1 MSMVPG
7 TNDAP
12 GLFSATNATPARQAR
27 RGAARPRQESALPRL
42 HVQAA
47 LGRLRHGL
55 GASARAQLP
64 EQRFDVELDGVGR
77 EVERARDRLV
87 GQPLADRAQHFDL
100 ARGEKRAELRF
111 LHRREAGWIF
121 APRVVHQD
129 VRLLRRVDDVMAG
142 LGDDPAQLGEQRGIF
157 RADRYAQAPCR
168 EPLRGHGAHAAG
180 RASTMAC
187 SERTVPPRIT
197 RSSALRPML
206 SEARCVAILRRLRV
220 GVPLTVRTMSPA
232 TMPALA
238 AGPPS
243 TMDIT
248 ITPLD
253 WPAWPCSAS
262 GTATGCSATP
272 SQPRAM
278 CPSLSSAGTTRSM
291 VAEGM
296 TSTLAR
302 GPNVVMPSRPP
313 AASSTGPPS
322 SARARRRSS
331 TIWRSMRPPAL
342 LAHSGPA
349 RLTTPR
355 RTLTPPAPSAP
366 KASASAPAFTSPL
379 ISVGASTALVS
390 RRTAMLVPGSRPAS
404 FAFTADPPATIS
416 SNSSRFG
423 SDCSEATTTSG
434 CQSVPVRCRVS
445 ESRMAATAPRAA
457 AACAASASEN
467 CSRLAGIMDAE

>member
-1 MSMVPG
+1 MPRPGMVL
-7 TNDAP
+7 AP
-12 GLFSATNATPARQAR
+12 KLD
-27 RGAARPRQESALPRL
+27 
-42 HVQAA
+42 VQTA
-47 LGRLRHGL
+47 LGRLGQRL
-55 GASARAQLP
+55 GASTSAQLS
-64 EQRFDVELDGVGR
+64 EQGFEVELDGVGR
-77 EVERARDRLV
+77 DVEPPRDRLV

-100 ARGEKRAELRF
+100 ARREQRAELGL
-111 LHRREAGWIF
+111 LHRREAGRRLT
-121 APRVVHQD
+121 ARVVHHD
-129 VRLLRRVDDVMAG
+129 VRFLRRVDDVMAG
-142 LGDDPAQLGEQRGIF
+142 LHDDPAQLGEQRGIF

-168 EPLRGHGAHAAG
+168 NPLRDHSAHAAG
-180 RASTMAC
+180 RASTIAC
-187 SERTVPPRIT
+187 SERTAPPRIT
-197 RSSALRPML
+197 RNSALRPML

-243 TMDIT
+243 TIDIT

-253 WPAWPCSAS
+253 WPAWPCSA
-262 GTATGCSATP
+262 
-272 SQPRAM
+272 
-278 CPSLSSAGTTRSM
+278 
-291 VAEGM
+291 
-296 TSTLAR
+296 
-302 GPNVVMPSRPP
+302 
-313 AASSTGPPS
+313 
-322 SARARRRSS
+322 
-331 TIWRSMRPPAL
+331 
-342 LAHSGPA
+342 SGPA

-366 KASASAPAFTSPL
+366 KASASAPAFTSPF

-404 FAFTADPPATIS
+404 FALTTDPSATIS

-434 CQSVPVRCRVS
+434 CQSVPVRWRVS

-467 CSRLAGIMDAE
+467 CSRLAGIMNAR

>member
-1 MSMVPG
+1 MPRPGMVL
-7 TNDAP
+7 AP
-12 GLFSATNATPARQAR
+12 KLD
-27 RGAARPRQESALPRL
+27 
-42 HVQAA
+42 VQTA
-47 LGRLRHGL
+47 LGRLGQRL
-55 GASARAQLP
+55 GSSTSAQLS
-64 EQRFDVELDGVGR
+64 EQRFEVELDGVER
-77 EVERARDRLV
+77 DVEPPRDRLV
-87 GQPLADRAQHFDL
+87 GEPLADRAQHFDL
-100 ARGEKRAELRF
+100 ARGEQ
-111 LHRREAGWIF
+111 G
-121 APRVVHQD
+121 
-129 VRLLRRVDDVMAG
+129 
-142 LGDDPAQLGEQRGIF
+142 GIF

-168 EPLRGHGAHAAG
+168 NPLRDHGAHAAG

-187 SERTVPPRIT
+187 SESTVPPRIT

-243 TMDIT
+243 TIDIT

-302 GPNVVMPSRPP
+302 GPNVVMPRRAP

-331 TIWRSMRPPAL
+331 TI
-342 LAHSGPA
+342 
-349 RLTTPR
+349 
-355 RTLTPPAPSAP
+355 
-366 KASASAPAFTSPL
+366 
-379 ISVGASTALVS
+379 
-390 RRTAMLVPGSRPAS
+390 
-404 FAFTADPPATIS
+404 
-416 SNSSRFG
+416 
-423 SDCSEATTTSG
+423 
-434 CQSVPVRCRVS
+434 
-445 ESRMAATAPRAA
+445 
-457 AACAASASEN
+457 
-467 CSRLAGIMDAE
+467 

>member
-1 MSMVPG
+1 MPRPGMVL
-7 TNDAP
+7 AP
-12 GLFSATNATPARQAR
+12 KLD
-27 RGAARPRQESALPRL
+27 
-42 HVQAA
+42 VQTA
-47 LGRLRHGL
+47 LGRLGQRL
-55 GASARAQLP
+55 GASTSAQLS
-64 EQRFDVELDGVGR
+64 EQGFEVELDGVER
-77 EVERARDRLV
+77 DVEPPRDRLV

-100 ARGEKRAELRF
+100 ARGEQRAKLG
-111 LHRREAGWIF
+111 LLQRREAGRRLG
-121 APRVVHQD
+121 PRVVHHD

-142 LGDDPAQLGEQRGIF
+142 LHDDPAQLGEQRGIF

-168 EPLRGHGAHAAG
+168 EPLRDHGAHAAG

-187 SERTVPPRIT
+187 SESTVPPRIT

-243 TMDIT
+243 MIDIT

-278 CPSLSSAGTTRSM
+278 CPSLSSAGTMRSM
-291 VAEGM
+291 VAAGM
-296 TSTLAR
+296 TSTFAC

-331 TIWRSMRPPAL
+331 TI
-342 LAHSGPA
+342 
-349 RLTTPR
+349 
-355 RTLTPPAPSAP
+355 
-366 KASASAPAFTSPL
+366 
-379 ISVGASTALVS
+379 
-390 RRTAMLVPGSRPAS
+390 
-404 FAFTADPPATIS
+404 
-416 SNSSRFG
+416 
-423 SDCSEATTTSG
+423 
-434 CQSVPVRCRVS
+434 
-445 ESRMAATAPRAA
+445 
-457 AACAASASEN
+457 
-467 CSRLAGIMDAE
+467 